1 MIVSIIAALSANNV
15 IGRNNR
21 LPWHVSADLKRFK
34 SLTLGHHLLL
44 GRKTFESLDRP
55 LPGRT
60 IVVITR
66 DRNFAADGVLTAPSV
81 ERAIELA
88 RLDPEVF
95 IGGGAQIFEQ
105 TIHRADRMYLTRIH
119 AEIEGDAFCRQNSAR
134 GPGDSGDRRSPWNA
148 LAVFKFDIECDSR
161 IKQHKRAQRDREAR
175 EHAG

>member
-15 IGRNNR
+15 IGRNNG
-21 LPWHVSADLKRFK
+21 LPWHLSADLKRFK
-34 SLTLGHHLLL
+34 SLTLGHHLLI

-66 DRNFAADGVLTAPSV
+66 DRSFAADGVLAAPSV

-119 AEIEGDAFCRQNSAR
+119 AEIDGDAFFPEFDDVTEWILVDVEHHEADEKNDYPYSFLTYER
-134 GPGDSGDRRSPWNA
+134 GA
-148 LAVFKFDIECDSR
+148 VLA
-161 IKQHKRAQRDREAR
+161 
-175 EHAG
+175 

>member
-1 MIVSIIAALSANNV
+1 MTVSIIAALSTNNV

-34 SLTLGHHLLL
+34 ALTAGHHLLV
-44 GRKTFESLDRP
+44 GRKTFESFDRL

-66 DRNFAADGVLTAPSV
+66 DRDFAADGVLTAPSV

-88 RLDPEVF
+88 RLDPELF

-119 AEIEGDAFCRQNSAR
+119 AEIEGDTFFPEFDDVTEWNLVDVEHHEADEKNDYPYSFLTYER
-134 GPGDSGDRRSPWNA
+134 GA
-148 LAVFKFDIECDSR
+148 VLA
-161 IKQHKRAQRDREAR
+161 
-175 EHAG
+175 

>member
-15 IGRNNR
+15 IGRNNG

-34 SLTLGHHLLL
+34 TLTLGHHLLI
-44 GRKTFESLDRP
+44 GRKTFESLDQP
-55 LPGRT
+55 LPGRN

-88 RLDPEVF
+88 RLDSEVF

-119 AEIEGDAFCRQNSAR
+119 AEIEGDAFFPEFDDVTEWILVDVEHHEADEKNDYPYSFLTYER
-134 GPGDSGDRRSPWNA
+134 GA
-148 LAVFKFDIECDSR
+148 VLA
-161 IKQHKRAQRDREAR
+161 
-175 EHAG
+175 